1 MFVFPVASPFRL
13 RVSHHFDRATFPIP
27 ATSNAACGFPT
38 LRSPACFTSR
48 LWDLSCWGD
57 FQPPNLAA
65 AEQLQGFVQPLPTP
79 PRPTEALS
87 LPSPHQ
93 IAPDLLFHP
102 VLNVAKA
109 FAGVPNREVIHPI
122 HGLGLVAVEHVFE
135 LPQQRRSFL
144 ELRRKL
150 RLAERPIPP
159 GGVSQPPSS
168 ASHAAGRHSPR
179 SPDRQQNAYTR
190 AGVLAIAC
198 HLFCPL
204 EHSVYLGEI
213 EITEQWGDHS
223 ALRNAASAIGFID
236 SFRHF
241 GQQSVVPDVVKIAPQ
256 IDICQPIPSPPC

>member
-1 MFVFPVASPFRL
+1 MMP
-13 RVSHHFDRATFPIP
+13 TF
-27 ATSNAACGFPT
+27 
-38 LRSPACFTSR
+38 
-48 LWDLSCWGD
+48 
-57 FQPPNLAA
+57 
-65 AEQLQGFVQPLPTP
+65 

-223 ALRNAASAIGFID
+223 ALRNAASAIGFIN
-236 SFRHF
+236 SFATLANSR
-241 GQQSVVPDVVKIAPQ
+241 SCRTLSK
-256 IDICQPIPSPPC
+256 